1 MTANTRTGGGAAS
14 VPSTGVGGREA
25 GPRRPSSLADDV
37 YSTLKHEIQNLI
49 IPPRRQLDEE
59 ALVRRFGISRT
70 PVREAIRRL
79 VADDL
84 IDLFPHQSARVRPI
98 LFERV
103 RDYFECM
110 RVMQKAV
117 FVLSSA
123 RISESQIAA
132 TEAAH
137 RELEAAAERRDT
149 LAIPDLNTAF
159 HAAIAEGAGNHHLGE
174 AYRRLLMLGTRLAA
188 LTVRHYIV
196 SQWDQEMA
204 KLSIDHR
211 DILEAA
217 REHDQIRMAELS
229 DRHVEL
235 FRNQVIE
242 ALASEKSDGL
252 LSDISDTATRHL
264 LPDPPSPPAQSR

>member
-1 MTANTRTGGGAAS
+1 MVANAGSGGGP
-14 VPSTGVGGREA
+14 PSAPSSGAGGRGA
-25 GPRRPSSLADDV
+25 GPGRPASLADDV

-49 IPPRRQLDEE
+49 IPPRRQLDEA

-79 VADDL
+79 VADQL
-84 IDLFPHQSARVRPI
+84 IDLTRHQSARVRPI
-98 LFERV
+98 LFEGV

-110 RVMQKAV
+110 RVMQKAI
-117 FVLSSA
+117 FVLGAA
-123 RISESQIAA
+123 RIGAAQIAA
-132 TEAAH
+132 AEAAH
-137 RELEAAAERRDT
+137 RELEAATERRDV

-159 HAAIAEGAGNHHLGE
+159 HAAIAAGAGNHFLSD
-174 AYRRLLMLGTRLAA
+174 AYERLLILGTRLAA

-196 SQWDQEMA
+196 AQWDEEMA

-217 REHDQIRMAELS
+217 REHDQQRMAELS

-235 FRNQVIE
+235 FRNQVVD
-242 ALASEKSDGL
+242 ALASEKSDHL
-252 LSDISDTATRHL
+252 LGDISDTATRHL
-264 LPDPPSPPAQSR
+264 LSDSPPPPAKTR